1 MTLQDLR
8 RPDTMDASVRFKI
21 VVEDAFFVMS
31 DGTSLHATVTRPD
44 THLRVPVIVIRT
56 PYLPFTAVQLDTIA
70 IARRGA
76 AVVVQSTRGT
86 GQSEGEF
93 EPFVHEVQDGVDT
106 AAWCRTQPWSNGR
119 LGSLGRS
126 YLALTQLYTVA
137 GEPHGVEAM
146 GLEVCSGD
154 PYDFVYRGGALFH
167 GMLVYWAM
175 RHANA
180 SIERRASQGQDMT
193 DDRLEWDAAMD
204 DFGATVATT
213 PLTDVPTLAKHF
225 PTWQKWL
232 EHPERD
238 QWWARA
244 SRPEPRETGV
254 PALYVG
260 GWHDIFLAD
269 TVREFRANRH
279 PDSRLII
286 GPWAHT
292 ANGSVLGQANYGY
305 RASADA
311 AEIIREQV
319 DFVLSRITD
328 TVQDTAPHSK
338 VRVFVMGGANSW
350 SDETVWPPRRARDT
364 EFFLHPDGVLVTD
377 PGVAIEGVDSF
388 IHDPHDP
395 VPTVGGA
402 NFFLGSD
409 SGYCTGQQDQGVLDA
424 RTDIL
429 RYTSSPFEHNTDI
442 LGAVHATLF
451 VTSTAPSSDWAV
463 KLIDIDRNGR
473 ALDIVDG
480 IVRTPLPLDT
490 TDASS
495 GMTRVSVDVGD
506 TAYRVLAGHRI
517 RVDISGSN
525 FPRFDRNPGTD
536 GLPGMIPADEF
547 RTAEQSVLV
556 AAGAA
561 SFVTVPLS
569 RATERAS

>member
-8 RPDTMDASVRFKI
+8 HPETVDTSVRLDILIEEASV
-21 VVEDAFFVMS
+21 EMS
-31 DGTSLHATVTRPD
+31 DGTSLHATITRPD
-44 THLRVPVIVIRT
+44 TPQRLPVIVIRT

-76 AVVVQSTRGT
+76 VVVVQSARGT
-86 GQSEGEF
+86 GLSEGEF

-119 LGSLGRS
+119 LGSIGRS

-137 GEPHGVEAM
+137 GESHGIEAM
-146 GLEVCSGD
+146 GLEVCPGD
-154 PYDFVYRGGALFH
+154 PYDFVYRGGAFFH

-175 RHANA
+175 RHAYA
-180 SIERRASQGQDMT
+180 SIERSASQGEDMT
-193 DDRLEWDAAMD
+193 VDRLEWATAMD
-204 DFGATVATT
+204 NFGRTVATT
-213 PLTDVPTLAKHF
+213 PLTEVPTLAKHF

-238 QWWARA
+238 QWWARG
-244 SRPEPRETGV
+244 SRPEPRETEV

-269 TVREFRANRH
+269 TVREFRANSH
-279 PDSRLII
+279 PDSRLIV

-292 ANGSVLGQANYGY
+292 ASGSILGQANYGY

-319 DFVLSRITD
+319 DFVLSRLTD
-328 TVQDTAPHSK
+328 TVRDGPTRNT
-338 VRVFVMGGANSW
+338 VRVFVMGGANRW
-350 SDETVWPPRRARDT
+350 SDEMEWPPRRARDT
-364 EFFLHPDGVLVTD
+364 EFYLHADGGLDTD
-377 PGVAIEGVDSF
+377 PAVDVDAVHRF
-388 IHDPHDP
+388 HHDPHDP

-429 RYTSSPFEHNTDI
+429 RYTSSPFEYDTDI
-442 LGAVHATLF
+442 LGSVHATLF
-451 VTSTAPSSDWAV
+451 VASSARSSDWAV
-463 KLIDIDRNGR
+463 KLVDVDRHGR

-480 IVRTPLPLDT
+480 IVRTRLPLDAIDT
-490 TDASS
+490 PS
-495 GMTRVSVDVGD
+495 GMTRVAVDVGD
-506 TAYRVLAGHRI
+506 TAYRVRAGHRI

-525 FPRFDRNPGTD
+525 FPRFDRNPGTE
-536 GLPGMIPADEF
+536 GLPGMIPAEEF
-547 RTAEQSVLV
+547 RTAEQSLSV

-561 SFVTVPLS
+561 SFVTVPLA
-569 RATERAS
+569 RVEVGAS